1 MTGGRRRAFVEAL
14 AAVLAGNAV
23 YFLLLAPVLPP
34 GWRHQPLALDR
45 GLALDFLLCL
55 ALYAAARAL
64 RRLV

>member
-1 MTGGRRRAFVEAL
+1 MRRERWRGFGEAL

-23 YFLLLAPVLPP
+23 YFLLLAPALPP
-34 GWRHQPLALDR
+34 AWRHEPLALDR

-55 ALYAAARAL
+55 GLYVAVRAL